1 MVTQAT
7 NMSLTSK
14 REYLAK
20 ILGRYQRAGRAHKTR
35 ILDEFCLNCA
45 YHRKAA
51 LRLLGRPQRGALKKK
66 TGPKPTYD
74 PDRFGPLLK
83 VFWLA
88 SDQLCSK
95 RLVAALPQWLPHY
108 EALHRPLAPSLRQ
121 KLLAISPAQIDRLLR
136 PVRVRHPRRGLATTK
151 PGSLLR
157 HRIPTRGGPPNTST
171 PGHVEADTVAHCGDT
186 TAGDFVYSLTF
197 TDLFS
202 GWTENRAVWNKGT
215 QGILDQ
221 LKDLEARAPF
231 ALKSFHADNGSEFLN
246 WALYE
251 HLSGRPRK
259 VAFTRSRAYRKNDNA
274 HCEQKNYTFV
284 RQLFGHQRLE
294 HPELVALMNEL
305 YGQEWSQYQNHFR
318 PTFKLLSRDKRGSK
332 TVRRYA
338 PLATPYQRLL
348 TSRAITPAV
357 KERLR
362 AEHARLNPFVLKK
375 AIEEKLQKF
384 FTLLGNLDRESTKP

>member
-20 ILGRYQRAGRAHKTR
+20 ILGRSQRAGRAHKTR

-51 LRLLGRPQRGALKKK
+51 LRLLGRPERGALKKK

-74 PDRFGPLLK
+74 PERFGPLLK

-95 RLVAALPQWLPHY
+95 RLAAALPQWLPHY
-108 EALHRPLAPSLRQ
+108 EALHRPLTPSLRQ

-136 PVRVRHPRRGLATTK
+136 PARVRHPRRGLATTK

-171 PGHVEADTVAHCGDT
+171 PGHVEDEVT
-186 TAGDFVYSLTF
+186 
-197 TDLFS
+197 
-202 GWTENRAVWNKGT
+202 
-215 QGILDQ
+215 
-221 LKDLEARAPF
+221 
-231 ALKSFHADNGSEFLN
+231 
-246 WALYE
+246 
-251 HLSGRPRK
+251 
-259 VAFTRSRAYRKNDNA
+259 FTRSRAYRKNDNA

-294 HPELVALMNEL
+294 HPELVALMNDL

-338 PLATPYQRLL
+338 PLATPYQRLR
-348 TSRAITPAV
+348 TSRAIAPAV
-357 KERLR
+357 KVRLR
-362 AEHARLNPFVLKK
+362 AEHARLNPFLLQK
-375 AIEEKLQKF
+375 AIEEKLRKF